1 MAGIIVQ
8 SLEGNIRHAFSL
20 LDKFVEVC
28 PEDLW
33 AQKFGGWPVWQQVYH
48 ALTALDFFIRPLDAP
63 EEALPFGEKEAGL
76 DISAANAVSKA
87 QLKAYAEKMYQRVDA
102 YIASLDDAALA
113 QSHAGL
119 AARLGMPSTHANAL
133 CLIAAHTLY
142 HLGGCDAALRER
154 GLAGVF

>member
-8 SLEGNIRHAFSL
+8 SLEGNIRHAFNL

-48 ALTALDFFIRPLDAP
+48 ALSALDFFIRPLDAP
-63 EEALPFGEKEAGL
+63 EEAPPFGEKEAGL
-76 DISAANAVSKA
+76 DISAAAAAGKA
-87 QLKAYAEKMYQRVDA
+87 QLKAYAQKMYQQADA

-113 QSHAGL
+113 QSHTGL
-119 AARLGMPSTHANAL
+119 AARLGMPSTHADAL
-133 CLIAAHTLY
+133 CLMAAHTLY

-154 GLAGVF
+154 GLPGVF

>member
-1 MAGIIVQ
+1 MAEIITQ
-8 SLEGNIRHAFSL
+8 SLEGNIKHALSL

-28 PEDLW
+28 PENLW

-63 EEALPFGEKEAGL
+63 EEAPPFGEKEAGL
-76 DISAANAVSKA
+76 DAEAANPAGKL
-87 QLKAYAEKMYQRVDA
+87 QIKAYAEKMYQRVDA
-102 YIASLDDAALA
+102 YIAGLDDAALA

-119 AARLGMPSTHANAL
+119 AARLGMPATHANAL
-133 CLIAAHTLY
+133 CLITAHTLY
-142 HLGGCDAALRER
+142 HLGICDAALRER